1 MVRIVSEDTVRHQ
14 NNNSNIMKSKLI
26 RSITLAAATSALFSI
41 GQTLQ
46 AATTDESIIT
56 ATKSSYVFRTFLK
69 DDQVSA
75 QSADGVVTLTGT
87 VADAFH
93 KSLAEDTVANLTG
106 VRKVENKLTI
116 KTEVADDNADWWTTL
131 KIRNVLMFHGNVSAV
146 ATGVNTVNGVV
157 TLTGEATSLAQK
169 ELTTEYAQDVDGVKS
184 VQNDM
189 TVVAPAVPPVREQT
203 TAEKLDDA
211 SITAQI
217 KAALFTHRSTSALTT
232 NVQTKDGVVTVG
244 GIAKNDAE
252 RSLVTKL
259 VTDIKGVTK
268 VINDM
273 TIPFA
278 ATSQR

>member
-1 MVRIVSEDTVRHQ
+1 
-14 NNNSNIMKSKLI
+14 MKSKLI
-26 RSITLAAATSALFSI
+26 HSITLVATASALLSF
-41 GQTLQ
+41 GQSLQ
-46 AATTDESIIT
+46 AATSDEAIVT
-56 ATKSSYVFRTFLK
+56 ATRDSYVFRTFLK
-69 DDQVSA
+69 GDQVSA
-75 QSADGVVTLTGT
+75 QSTDGVVTLTGT
-87 VADAFH
+87 VADASH
-93 KSLAEDTVANLTG
+93 KSLAEDTVSNLTG

-116 KTEVADDNADWWTTL
+116 KSEVAADNADWWTSL
-131 KIRNVLMFHGNVSAV
+131 KVKNVLMFHNNVSAV

-169 ELTTEYAQDVDGVKS
+169 ELTAEYAQDVDGVTS
-184 VQNDM
+184 VENKM
-189 TVVAPAVPPVREQT
+189 TVVAPAVAPVREQT
-203 TAEKLDDA
+203 ALERLDDA

-217 KAALFTHRSTSALTT
+217 KAALAIHRSTSALTT

-268 VINDM
+268 VVNDM